1 MKMKIMISS
10 IGIIALL
17 IVGMYIST
25 TGFAQQKPDEN
36 SITKDILL
44 THIDGNTTL
53 NLDLSKH
60 IGLTSTEIKKLIDN
74 LSLGM
79 AEKAPDSIKGV
90 TVEIL
95 KPLNATLHR
104 NVLVISEIKTYPVK
118 DMDVRV
124 KIKERE
130 WLNSK
135 ELSDMVEVEFDKDKV
150 PVITEIIGPK
160 NTALLKIY
168 NTTKSRINLKNW
180 QIRFTFGTIPD
191 TAADR
196 VIDRLS
202 NVNEKEWK
210 RENPP
215 NKVEPLHDSY
225 SITFSRKIDFELLND
240 PTKTQDEQLSAIFDG
255 THQTSWDIKKSPKL
269 PQWIEIQDPK
279 GGLLNLKGQYI
290 LILPSEKV
298 KQEDLP
304 KVETR
309 VIISPR
315 KPANENLPPTR

>member
-1 MKMKIMISS
+1 MIKQTNKPN
-10 IGIIALL
+10 ITVF
-17 IVGMYIST
+17 VGRSE
-25 TGFAQQKPDEN
+25 QSD
-36 SITKDILL
+36 LRHL
-44 THIDGNTTL
+44 TFCRIDL
-53 NLDLSKH
+53 RHL
-60 IGLTSTEIKKLIDN
+60 
-74 LSLGM
+74 
-79 AEKAPDSIKGV
+79 
-90 TVEIL
+90 
-95 KPLNATLHR
+95 
-104 NVLVISEIKTYPVK
+104 
-118 DMDVRV
+118 
-124 KIKERE
+124 
-130 WLNSK
+130 
-135 ELSDMVEVEFDKDKV
+135 
-150 PVITEIIGPK
+150 TEIIGPK

-255 THQTSWDIKKSPKL
+255 THQTSWDIKKSPNL
-269 PQWIEIQDPK
+269 PSWIEIQDPK

-304 KVETR
+304 EVETR

-315 KPANENLPPTR
+315 KPANENLPPTDDR